1 MEMRRFSTKAAIIA
15 TIALAAVGL
24 LVAAIWF
31 YPPLLL
37 YGMIGVTGVVA
48 YVAVYLLVLSKLRA
62 PSSQKGSIDVGPVA
76 KQDLGS

>member
-48 YVAVYLLVLSKLRA
+48 YVAVYLLVLSKLRT
-62 PSSQKGSIDVGPVA
+62 PPSQKGGIDVGPVA